1 MSWIFMDE
9 QKSVRLQKQQMEK
22 PLFFWDKEPMRF
34 SDRMWDGT
42 IHPAKLLVFYEE
54 ARFRILENYQEYCKG
69 LGDPGEIGNI
79 LEKTRFVVTRI
90 VTDHQSKSSPVY
102 KDQKE
107 LLIRTRMIIQPVP
120 VMEFHQCAKGQ
131 ETTTTVSTALIDEK
145 GQMIRKWDEK
155 IYNSMLLFVNEK
167 GSEVL

>member
-9 QKSVRLQKQQMEK
+9 QESTRLQKQQMGK
-22 PLFFWDKEPMRF
+22 RLFFWDREPMRF
-34 SDRMWDGT
+34 SDWMWDGT

-69 LGDPGEIGNI
+69 LGDPGEIGQI
-79 LEKTRFVVTRI
+79 LGRIRFVVTRI
-90 VTDHQSKSSPVY
+90 VTDHRDKNPPVY
-102 KDQKE
+102 TKQKE
-107 LLIRTRMIIQPVP
+107 LLIRTRMIIHPVP

-145 GQMIRKWDEK
+145 GQMIQKWDEK